1 MIRRLGAALIG
12 LILILPLAV
21 SSVTAHNTGGWEVRF
36 ATYDVGAVTHVVGIV
51 TNHSP
56 NRWSNVLVTATWA
69 APASTETGAASVRF
83 LAPHSS
89 TPFHLVEDDVD
100 VTGSPTMSVSSS
112 ISGVVPSGGLQINEN
127 APTGTTTITATGTV
141 KNESAVTAG
150 DVVVYGVLRT
160 VTGVIIDSATSA
172 SLGNVNAGA
181 TSGMYTLT
189 FEHGTGGVTVDTY
202 AQSTSGTP
210 YLTQWTNYFGDLVT
224 SNFTEEIS
232 YLADNA
238 ITLGCGTAVFCP
250 KASVSRAQ
258 MALFLDRAID
268 FAGEP
273 FGNFGFTDIGGLS
286 AEAQQ
291 AINNLAGAGV
301 TGGCSTSPLKYC
313 PGETV
318 TRGQMSKFI
327 VIAYDVGNALV
338 PDHFTDDDGH
348 FSEPYNDAMFEAGI
362 TTGCTATT
370 FCPHAN
376 VLREQMAVFVYR
388 AEAL

>member
-12 LILILPLAV
+12 LALVLPLAV
-21 SSVTAHNTGGWEVRF
+21 TSVAAHNTGGWEIRF

-51 TNHSP
+51 TNHSSA
-56 NRWSNVLVTATWA
+56 RWSNVTVTATWT

-89 TPFHLVEDDVD
+89 SPFHLVEDDVD
-100 VTGSPTMSVSSS
+100 VTGSPTFGVTSSVSS
-112 ISGVVPSGGLQINEN
+112 VVPAGGLQINEN
-127 APTGTTTITATGTV
+127 EPTGTTTITATGTV
-141 KNESAVTAG
+141 KNESSVAAG

-160 VTGVIIDSATSA
+160 ISGVIIDTATSA
-172 SLGNVNAGA
+172 SLGTVNAGA
-181 TSGMYTLT
+181 TSGVYTLT
-189 FEHGTGGVTVDTY
+189 FSHGTGGATVDTY

-224 SNFTEEIS
+224 SNFTEEIA

-238 ITLGCGTAVFCP
+238 ITLGCGTAIFCP
-250 KASVSRAQ
+250 KSSVSREQ

-273 FGNFGFTDIGGLS
+273 FGDAGFTDISGLS

-313 PGETV
+313 PAQAV

-327 VIAYDVGNALV
+327 VIAYEVEDGLL
-338 PDHFTDDDGH
+338 DHFTDDTGH
-348 FSEPYNDAMFEAGI
+348 FSEPYNNAMFEAGI

-370 FCPHAN
+370 FCPTAN
-376 VLREQMAVFVYR
+376 VLREQMAVFIFR